1 MIIHLRGKLLYMAHK
16 KHAKKLSYDKNLK
29 TVGTSLAA
37 QWLRCCTSTAGGTV
51 LIPGLG
57 TKIPYATRHSK
68 KILKKIFLICLKN
81 VEKWTIQ

>member
-1 MIIHLRGKLLYMAHK
+1 MEGWIEMIKHLRGKSLYMAHK

-37 QWLRCCTSTAGGTV
+37 QWLRCCTSTAGGTG

-68 KILKKIFLICLKN
+68 KNPKKNFF
-81 VEKWTIQ
+81 